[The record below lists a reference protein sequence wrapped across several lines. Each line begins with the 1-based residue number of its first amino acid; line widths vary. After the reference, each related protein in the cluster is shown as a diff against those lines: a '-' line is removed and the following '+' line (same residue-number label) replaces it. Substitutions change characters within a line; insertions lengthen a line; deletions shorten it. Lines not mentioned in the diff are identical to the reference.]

1 MFSLTH
7 FGYFDCSQF
16 LITVVEYKS
25 MGSNLNNR
33 ENVLLDS
40 MEKNHS
46 PKVDLN
52 DLMRKVKDEEKKSK
66 RQNIVISAAALS
78 AVAVFGIILTL

>member
-1 MFSLTH
+1 
-7 FGYFDCSQF
+7 
-16 LITVVEYKS
+16 